1 MHVPA
6 TKEFDSGYHIRYI

>member
-6 TKEFDSGYHIRYI
+6 TKEFDSGYHIR